1 MNLRLNIE
9 KIFHKENVHKNQHT
23 FVKKKFIKKLLLK
36 KNLSLFSFEKKIRE
50 YFNPFLLEIF

>member
-23 FVKKKFIKKLLLK
+23 FVKKKIVKNCHSKKIF
-36 KNLSLFSFEKKIRE
+36 FSFLSKKIRE